1 MSKNLTDSHIIGRIF
16 LLKRRTKNLDIQ
28 DILKAIN
35 YRNILGP
42 KLAQQLIALL
52 LYI

>member
-16 LLKRRTKNLDIQ
+16 LLKRTKNLDIQ